1 MKQIDERTATL
12 PQLIEPDRPRR
23 LRPWPVTVLG
33 LLLVGQAVGLFIV
46 ALLNLVGPIFTWAML
61 VEAVSTNDLNALIGL
76 LLVCLACF
84 AALSGFGFWRMWGH
98 AWLHAM
104 LLQGLCLLFAL
115 ILYFWQKPGFVYL
128 MMVYAIFMVLYLNY
142 YEVRA
147 AFNNRPADETEAAL

>member
-12 PQLIEPDRPRR
+12 PQLIEPARLQR

-33 LLLVGQAVGLFIV
+33 MLLVGQAVGLLII

-61 VEAVSTNDLNALIGL
+61 VEAATTDDLAALVGL
-76 LLVCLACF
+76 LLAGLACF
-84 AALSGFGFWRMWGH
+84 AALSGLGFWRMWGH

-104 LLQGLCLLFAL
+104 LLQGFCLLFAL

-128 MMVYAIFMVLYLNY
+128 IMAYSIFMVLYLNY

-147 AFNNRPADETEAAL
+147 VFNRPADDPEAAL